1 VNRLLPGL
9 AALGLLLPLAGCG
22 GSDDET
28 ATTLT
33 VYAAAS
39 LTATFEQLADDFEHA
54 HPGTDVRL
62 SFGGS
67 SDLVT
72 QIQEGADADVFA
84 SADLATMQKLVDDGL
99 ADGDPQDFATNT
111 LEIAVPPGNP
121 AGITGLQ
128 DLAKP
133 GVNLVVCA
141 PEVPCGAAAQSVAEA
156 AGVTLSPVSEEQS
169 VTDVLAKV
177 TSGEADAGLV
187 YRTDVQGAG
196 KDVEGIELPEAASVV
211 NTYPIVVVQGSGEAD
226 LAREFVDL
234 VLGDTGQ
241 QVLSG
246 AGFGHP

>member
-1 VNRLLPGL
+1 MRRLVP
-9 AALGLLLPLAGCG
+9 AAASVALLLSLAGCG
-22 GSDDET
+22 GSDDE

-39 LTATFEQLADDFEHA
+39 LTASFGQLADEFERE
-54 HPGTDVRL
+54 HPGTEVQL

-72 QIQEGADADVFA
+72 QIQEGAHADVFA
-84 SADLATMQKLVDDGL
+84 SADLATMQKLTDDDL

-121 AGITGLQ
+121 AGIRGLA
-128 DLAKP
+128 DLAAP

-141 PEVPCGAAAQSVAEA
+141 PEVPCGAATRAVADA
-156 AGVTLSPVSEEQS
+156 AGVTLNPVSEEQS

-187 YRTDVQGAG
+187 YRTDVQAAG
-196 KDVEGIELPEAASVV
+196 ESAVHGYNVVIHEFAHVLDMRDGMADGVPLLETRAAR
-211 NTYPIVVVQGSGEAD
+211 TA
-226 LAREFVDL
+226 
-234 VLGDTGQ
+234 
-241 QVLSG
+241 
-246 AGFGHP
+246 